1 MRLTHLIDQ
10 RGQPPRQVD
19 HHISEGEHPAQHHLL
34 VAIAALSLTAI
45 ARASFLALAVSLATL
60 AATAN
65 LAAALAAV
73 ALAAVALAASLAPLA
88 VAAATTLASVA
99 LARAVA
105 HARRRRSRRR
115 R

>member
-45 ARASFLALAVSLATL
+45 ARASCLALAVSLDT
-60 AATAN
+60 
-65 LAAALAAV
+65 LAAALAAAV

-88 VAAATTLASVA
+88 VAAATTLAPLA